1 MFEKVLPVNASSVLK
16 RIAPHLKG
24 FYLAGGTG
32 LALQLGHRRSADLD
46 FFNNHSFNTDLL
58 ISAIKPDKVIMVV
71 EGTVHCELETV
82 KLSFLYY
89 AVPRLYPAIT
99 WQNFNLADWRD
110 IAAEKIKTIALR
122 GSKKDFYDL
131 FAVIKLNLSIEQVC
145 QIFKERFPSTTINY
159 YHVLRSLTFFEE
171 AEGEPDPGLIMKGE
185 EWAWDSVKD
194 FFIKN
199 IRIFEKELFL

>member
-1 MFEKVLPVNASSVLK
+1 MFERVLPVNASSVLK
-16 RIAPHLKG
+16 RIAPRLKG

-46 FFNNHSFNTDLL
+46 FFNNHEFNTDLL
-58 ISAIKPDKVIMVV
+58 ISAVKPDQVIMEV
-71 EGTVHCELETV
+71 EGTVHCEMETV

-89 AVPRLYPAIT
+89 AVPCLYPVIT
-99 WQNFNLADWRD
+99 WKNIDLADWRD
-110 IAAEKIKTIALR
+110 IAAEKMKTIALR

-145 QIFKERFPSTTINY
+145 QIFKKRFSSAIINY

-171 AEGEPDPGLIMKGE
+171 AEGEPHPDLIMKEE
-185 EWAWDSVKD
+185 EWTWDSVKN

-199 IRIFEKELFL
+199 IRVFETELS